1 MGLIS
6 ATELPGEIKVTAGA
20 LVPMHRERP
29 QVFQLARWGLV
40 NEGETG
46 GVRQSRPPGT
56 ERPYL
61 PIVCCIWSNL
71 KPPFAFLYTLSSE
84 VRSGGGMDRGKR

>member
-1 MGLIS
+1 MGLIG

-29 QVFQLARWGLV
+29 QVFQLAQWGLV

-46 GVRQSRPPGT
+46 DVGQPTPSGT
-56 ERPYL
+56 KTL
-61 PIVCCIWSNL
+61 PMVCCIWSNL
-71 KPPFAFLYTLSSE
+71 KPPLPYLLSLL
-84 VRSGGGMDRGKR
+84 RTDG